1 MSSFVGTAVPH
12 RFAARRRGAQ
22 LHHVHARADLA
33 AHGPGRD
40 AKACKHLS
48 LALGR
53 STAVAAHGR
62 GDEGRSALGLDVV
75 DDGLGD
81 DVTVANASATS
92 RNGDLHT
99 RLDLFVKLGLG
110 ELAIHDRRYVLGS
123 DGLARERLARIEHL
137 RNLDILEESRDIS
150 TLDDLHDALLFF
162 ATNSPNMAACRSAP
176 SGNGTTIRYP
186 YSVAQQGVRLWYADH
201 RLGLVCGLLCP
212 AGHGLKGAA
221 P

>member
-62 GDEGRSALGLDVV
+62 DDEGRSALGLDVV

-92 RNGDLHT
+92 RNGDLHA

-162 ATNSPNMAACRSAP
+162 SPPTALTWPPVDPRRAETGPQFATPILLLSKAFGC
-176 SGNGTTIRYP
+176 GTQIIDW
-186 YSVAQQGVRLWYADH
+186 VWF
-201 RLGLVCGLLCP
+201 
-212 AGHGLKGAA
+212 AGSCVPQAMG
-221 P
+221 